1 MARVGTR
8 GPRVEHGAVRAQPT
22 APAVLVA
29 AHAVRVALAP
39 SHHLQVDAQRPA
51 RTARCLGRPL
61 ARRQQRPLAGRRAGL
76 ARGGNGVGAALAE
89 PLAVGYVSQRWIQA
103 VRVHAQVAAVAQQH
117 ELLVLVGGTA
127 RAEYSIHREAP
138 VECGEPASGINRS
151 ARTRLCWAGVGL
163 RRVPAAAQRHPL
175 CVLLHVT
182 LQSDQDSGGVCLH
195 HPRREPRSLRT
206 LSEHEAAQV

>member
-1 MARVGTR
+1 MKYPDKSAPPTHPARALEQQLVLQVGAFVEAR
-8 GPRVEHGAVRAQPT
+8 PREHVRE
-22 APAVLVA
+22 
-29 AHAVRVALAP
+29 ALDP
-39 SHHLQVDAQRPA
+39 HHHLGQGGEIRIRRSVQQV
-51 RTARCLGRPL
+51 
-61 ARRQQRPLAGRRAGL
+61 
-76 ARGGNGVGAALAE
+76 
-89 PLAVGYVSQRWIQA
+89 
-103 VRVHAQVAAVAQQH
+103 QQH

-182 LQSDQDSGGVCLH
+182 LQSDQDSGGVRLH

-206 LSEHEAAQV
+206 LREHEAAQV